1 MTTDEPRSGLPIEF
15 LLAIVAEAGPGS
27 PPIGMALEKAR
38 ELQEGTHR
46 DDLLLALLSGA
57 LSASAP
63 QWILE
68 AAVDS
73 GLKEEAQ
80 PYEGSPLLLAR
91 AALAHPSC
99 PGSLRQEALRSC
111 SAAQLGALGREKA
124 SNAQDLW
131 IGLGRGASRNAEG
144 VPSRVIDF
152 WSSSRPALA
161 RGSGRHARAQR
172 SQQ

>member
-99 PGSLRQEALRSC
+99 PGSLRQ
-111 SAAQLGALGREKA
+111 
-124 SNAQDLW
+124 
-131 IGLGRGASRNAEG
+131 
-144 VPSRVIDF
+144 
-152 WSSSRPALA
+152 
-161 RGSGRHARAQR
+161 
-172 SQQ
+172 